1 MWLGKAMITDSSSVA
16 AAAGGVKT
24 SADRRVTA
32 AAESGRSQYAMV
44 APPGI
49 VSSPAAGSDAVVM
62 QTSSGQLC
70 IGVRTPY
77 HGYDTEPGEVLLY
90 SAGGA
95 VLRVANDGKVYVNG
109 REV

>member
-1 MWLGKAMITDSSSVA
+1 MWLGRSMIKGETGVA
-16 AAAGGVKT
+16 AVAGGVRA

-32 AAESGRSQYAMV
+32 SAESGKSQYATV

-49 VSSPAAGSDAVVM
+49 VSCASKGEDAVVM
-62 QTSSGQLC
+62 QTSSGPLC
-70 IGVRTPY
+70 IGVRTSY
-77 HGYDTEPGEVLLY
+77 HGYYIEPGEIILY

-95 VLRVANDGKVYVNG
+95 TLRLANDGKVYINN